1 MKLCGIDLKFG
12 LSDYISSI
20 KLCEFLFNRSIKYA
34 QSETKL
40 NKLIFCIPA
49 LIQTNISKLKMKDLV
64 LAFRTE
70 LLVYD
75 LEKQNG
81 VLFNLPD
88 TLQCGML
95 GLSGISNSMTALWKL
110 IQSSM
115 TLLKSKI
122 IGDEYKQ
129 TFEDSRTDIIKFS
142 SITSQINTLMK
153 NLIK

>member
-1 MKLCGIDLKFG
+1 M
-12 LSDYISSI
+12 SDYISSI
-20 KLCEFLFNRSIKYA
+20 RLCEFLYNNSLKYTLT
-34 QSETKL
+34 ERKL
-40 NKLIFCIPA
+40 SKFILCIPDI
-49 LIQTNISKLKMKDLV
+49 IQPNISKLKMKDLV

-95 GLSGISNSMTALWKL
+95 GLSGIANNITGLWKL
-110 IQSSM
+110 IQSSII
-115 TLLKSKI
+115 LLKSKI

-129 TFEDSRTDIIKFS
+129 IFEDSRTDLIKFS
-142 SITSQINTLMK
+142 NITSQINTLVK
-153 NLIK
+153 NILK